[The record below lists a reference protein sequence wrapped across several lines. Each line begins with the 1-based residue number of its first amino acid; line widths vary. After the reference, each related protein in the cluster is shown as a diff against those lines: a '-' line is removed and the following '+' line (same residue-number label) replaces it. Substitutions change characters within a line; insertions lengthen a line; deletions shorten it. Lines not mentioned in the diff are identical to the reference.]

1 MSIAYLTRRE
11 RFSSAHRLFKPNL
24 TDEENFELYG
34 QCSHP
39 NWHGHN
45 YQLFVTIKGEINET
59 TGYVLNLKHLSTL
72 IKKEV
77 IEKVDHKNLNVD
89 VDFLS
94 GIIPSTE
101 NIAVFIWNKLK
112 DPIKNLG
119 AEIHRVKIQ
128 ETENNYVEYFGE

>member
-1 MSIAYLTRRE
+1 MPFAYLTRRE
-11 RFSSAHRLFKPNL
+11 RFSSAHRLFKPDL

-45 YQLFVTIKGEINET
+45 YQLFVTIKGKINDT
-59 TGYVLNLKHLSTL
+59 TGYVLNLKHLSAL
-72 IKKEV
+72 IKKEI

>member
-1 MSIAYLTRRE
+1 MPVAYLTRRE
-11 RFSSAHRLFKPNL
+11 RFSSAHRLFKPDL

-45 YQLFVTIKGEINET
+45 YQLFVTIKGEINDT
-59 TGYVLNLKHLSTL
+59 TGYVLNLKHLSEL
-72 IKKEV
+72 IKKEI

-112 DPIKNLG
+112 NPIKNLG

>member
-1 MSIAYLTRRE
+1 MPIAYLTRRE
-11 RFSSAHRLFKPNL
+11 RFSSAHRLFKPDL

-45 YQLFVTIKGEINET
+45 YQLFVTIKGKISDT

-119 AEIHRVKIQ
+119 AEIHKVKIQ

>member
-1 MSIAYLTRRE
+1 MPFAYLTRRE
-11 RFSSAHRLFKPNL
+11 RFSSAHRLFKPDL

-45 YQLFVTIKGEINET
+45 YQLFVTIKGKINDT

-72 IKKEV
+72 IKKEI